1 MMYCSGCGNAIAQGM
16 NYCYRCGTKTIDT
29 TEQRKP
35 SGKTDKVIEQLATV
49 ICFVAIAGF
58 IATFIIV
65 ENLLKSN
72 ASLGATAAFMFMLLA
87 TIFGISWLLI
97 RQIAGALNFNR
108 QLKLQEQAKSVL
120 VRDTQPQQLEAPA
133 ELISVSEQTT
143 RNFTPVAGRIV
154 AEK

>member
-1 MMYCSGCGNAIAQGM
+1 MYCSGCGNSLAQGLK
-16 NYCYRCGTKTIDT
+16 YCNRCGAKTVDA
-29 TEQRKP
+29 TEQSKP
-35 SGKTDKVIEQLATV
+35 IVKADKVVEQLATV

-97 RQIAGALNFNR
+97 RQIAGVLDFNR
-108 QLKLQEQAKSVL
+108 QLKLQEQAKSIL

-133 ELISVSEQTT
+133 DLISVTEQTT
-143 RNFTPVAGRIV
+143 RNFNPVSNRMAP
-154 AEK
+154 EK

>member
-1 MMYCSGCGNAIAQGM
+1 MYCSGCGNAIAQGLK
-16 NYCYRCGTKTIDT
+16 YCNRCGAKTIDA
-29 TEQRKP
+29 TEQSKP
-35 SGKTDKVIEQLATV
+35 VVKTDKVIDHLATV

-58 IATFIIV
+58 ISTFIIV

-97 RQIAGALNFNR
+97 RQIAGVLDFNR
-108 QLKLQEQAKSVL
+108 QMKLQEQAKNVL

-133 ELISVSEQTT
+133 DLISVTEQTT
-143 RNFTPVAGRIV
+143 RNFTPVASRM
-154 AEK
+154 ASEK